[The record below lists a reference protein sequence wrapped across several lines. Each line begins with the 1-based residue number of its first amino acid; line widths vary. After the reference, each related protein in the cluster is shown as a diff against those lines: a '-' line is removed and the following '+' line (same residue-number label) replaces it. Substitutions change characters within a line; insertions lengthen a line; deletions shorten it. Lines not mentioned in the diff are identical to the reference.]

1 MLHHQKLHFSLPL
14 ECSFLFDKAS
24 CEHFWKIIRKH
35 SSNNTKL
42 SLYTEYVGN
51 TVNECEEYV
60 WREMEKFRAAYGDP
74 VGERAE
80 LTKRFLNMEQKIEA
94 AKRLLQEKDRYQEKI
109 DDEE

>member
-1 MLHHQKLHFSLPL
+1 MVKGTYMAAETDEWDP
-14 ECSFLFDKAS
+14 
-24 CEHFWKIIRKH
+24 
-35 SSNNTKL
+35 NNTKL

-51 TVNECEEYV
+51 TVNKCEEYV

-94 AKRLLQEKDRYQEKI
+94 AKRLLQEMDRYQEKI

>member
-1 MLHHQKLHFSLPL
+1 MAAETDEWDP
-14 ECSFLFDKAS
+14 
-24 CEHFWKIIRKH
+24 
-35 SSNNTKL
+35 NNTKL

-51 TVNECEEYV
+51 TVNKCEEYV

-94 AKRLLQEKDRYQEKI
+94 AKRLLQEMDRYQEKI